1 MWLPLADQ
9 LQGDRGRKENCRQM
23 DACMATQGE
32 MAARGGSTKVIKAS
46 SLGNWGSGVEQVNSV
61 EELNLEGR
69 RKFVN
74 QSGALE

>member
-1 MWLPLADQ
+1 
-9 LQGDRGRKENCRQM
+9 
-23 DACMATQGE
+23 MATQGE

-46 SLGNWGSGVEQVNSV
+46 SLGNWRSGVEQVNSV